1 MLLLLRKPHRWPDTL
16 TPTPLPRPVGSHL
29 GWQAGEGLHAHF
41 CWQRSCYRRSAT
53 PADETIRAATPAS
66 ANRKPALRSAQAA
79 PTPHPPRTAMPVA
92 TVNARTEPTPFVVT
106 FIDDGGH
113 TWQADEPAELG
124 GGDSAPSPERL
135 LLSSLGACTAITVR
149 MYAAR
154 KQWPLAGVEVALR
167 FNPDG
172 KPAAGTDIER
182 NIRLL

>member
-1 MLLLLRKPHRWPDTL
+1 
-16 TPTPLPRPVGSHL
+16 
-29 GWQAGEGLHAHF
+29 
-41 CWQRSCYRRSAT
+41 
-53 PADETIRAATPAS
+53 
-66 ANRKPALRSAQAA
+66 
-79 PTPHPPRTAMPVA
+79 MPVA

-182 NIRLL
+182 NIRLLGELSEEQRERLLQIANACPIHKVLTGEVRIATRLDAAQA